1 VASEAFMKVQV
12 EELSPV
18 EKKLSIEVDS
28 QRVADELTRAY
39 TAVGK
44 QVRLPGF
51 RQGKVPRRILEQKFR
66 EQVEDDVIQRVVQS
80 AYVEAITE
88 HKVEPVSQPQVTN
101 SGLKPGSPFSFEARV
116 EVKPKVEA
124 KDYKELPLKKT
135 ETAVGDA
142 QVNEQIEKM
151 RQSGSR
157 LEPVTDRDVARAGD
171 FATVDYEATI
181 DGQPFTGNKAEGVTA
196 EITPGE
202 LVDSNIAALEGVKVG
217 DTKEIDYAFPQDY
230 RVEEVKGKTA
240 RFKLHLK
247 GLKTKIVP
255 ELNDDFAKEAGAESA
270 EDLRT
275 KVRAN
280 LEATQKSKAQTE
292 ERDAL
297 IKSLVERNPFEV
309 PKAMVERAIDSM
321 LEGALRQMQRS
332 GLDVRNL
339 GLDFMRLR
347 DEMRERAVQEVKGT
361 LLFEAIA
368 EKEGIQ
374 ATDADMDKKIEEL
387 ATESGQPVANI
398 RKYFTRPDD
407 RLGLSLRLR
416 EEKTIEF
423 LKAQAKYS

>member
-1 VASEAFMKVQV
+1 MKVQV
-12 EELSPV
+12 EELSPI

-28 QRVADELTRAY
+28 ARVAEELTRAY
-39 TAVGK
+39 TAIGR

-80 AYVEAITE
+80 AYVEAITQ
-88 HKVEPVSQPQVTN
+88 HKMEPVSQPQVTN
-101 SGLKPGSPFSFEARV
+101 SGLKPGTPFTFEARV

-124 KDYKELPLKKT
+124 KDYKEVPLKKT
-135 ETAVGDA
+135 ETAVDDA
-142 QVNEQIEKM
+142 QVTEQLEKL
-151 RQSGSR
+151 RQSYSR
-157 LEPVTDRDVARAGD
+157 VEPVTDRDVARAGD
-171 FATVDYEATI
+171 LATVDYEATI
-181 DGQPFTGNKAEGVTA
+181 DGQPFEGGKEEGFNA
-196 EITPGE
+196 EIGAGE
-202 LVDSNIAALEGVKVG
+202 LVEGKIAALEGVKVG
-217 DTKEIDYAFPQDY
+217 DTKELDYAYPPDFHLEQA
-230 RVEEVKGKTA
+230 KGKTA
-240 RFKLHLK
+240 HFKLTLK
-247 GLKTKIVP
+247 GLKQRIVP
-255 ELNDDFAKEAGAESA
+255 ELNDELAKEVGTQGVD
-270 EDLRT
+270 DLRA
-275 KVRAN
+275 KVRSN
-280 LEATQKSKAQTE
+280 LEATQKSKAQADDRE
-292 ERDAL
+292 AL
-297 IKSLVERNPFEV
+297 IKTLIERNPFEV

-374 ATDADMDKKIEEL
+374 ATDADIEKKIEEL

-407 RLGLSLRLR
+407 RMGLSLRLR

>member
-1 VASEAFMKVQV
+1 MKVQV

-28 QRVADELTRAY
+28 TRVADELTRAY
-39 TAVGK
+39 TAIGK

-51 RQGKVPRRILEQKFR
+51 RQGKVPRRILEQRFR

-80 AYVEAITE
+80 AYVEAITQ
-88 HKVEPVSQPQVTN
+88 HNVEPVSQPQVTN

-116 EVKPKVEA
+116 EVKPKLEA
-124 KDYKELPLKKT
+124 KDYKELPLKQQ
-135 ETAVGDA
+135 ETTVADA
-142 QVNEQIEKM
+142 QVNEQLEKM
-151 RQSGSR
+151 RESHAT
-157 LEPVTDRDVARAGD
+157 LEPVEGRDVAQAGD

-181 DGQPFTGNKAEGVTA
+181 DGQPFTGSKAEGVTA

-217 DTKEIDYAFPQDY
+217 DTKELDYAFPPDY

-240 RFKLHLK
+240 HFKIHLK
-247 GLKTKIVP
+247 GLKAKKVP
-255 ELNDDFAKEAGAESA
+255 ELNDELAKELGAPTVDE
-270 EDLRT
+270 LRA
-275 KVRAN
+275 KVKSN
-280 LEATQKSKAQTE
+280 LEATQKSKAQQE
-292 ERDAL
+292 DREAL
-297 IKSLVERNPFEV
+297 IKALIERNPFEV

-368 EKEGIQ
+368 LQEGIQ

-387 ATESGQPVANI
+387 AAESGQPVANI
-398 RKYFTRPDD
+398 RKYFKSQDD

>member
-1 VASEAFMKVQV
+1 MKVQV
-12 EELSPV
+12 EELSPI

-28 QRVADELTRAY
+28 TRVADELTRAY
-39 TAVGK
+39 TSIGK
-44 QVRLPGF
+44 QVKLPGF
-51 RQGKVPRRILEQKFR
+51 RQGKVPRRILEQRFR

-80 AYVEAITE
+80 AYVEAITQ
-88 HKVEPVSQPQVTN
+88 HNVEPVSQPQVTN

-116 EVKPKVEA
+116 EVKPKIEA

-135 ETAVGDA
+135 DTAVTDA

-151 RQSGSR
+151 RESHST
-157 LEPVTDRDVARAGD
+157 LEPVEGRDVAQAGD

-181 DGQPFTGNKAEGVTA
+181 DGQPFTGSKAEGVTA

-217 DTKEIDYAFPQDY
+217 DTKELDYAFPPDY

-240 RFKLHLK
+240 HFKLQLK
-247 GLKTKIVP
+247 GIKAKKVP
-255 ELNDDFAKEAGAESA
+255 ELNDELAKELGAPTVDE
-270 EDLRT
+270 LRA
-275 KVRAN
+275 KIRSN
-280 LEATQKSKAQTE
+280 LEATQKSKAAQE
-292 ERDAL
+292 DREAL
-297 IKSLVERNPFEV
+297 IKALVERNPFEV

-361 LLFEAIA
+361 LIFEAIA
-368 EKEGIQ
+368 QKEGIQ

-398 RKYFTRPDD
+398 RKYFKSQDD

>member
-1 VASEAFMKVQV
+1 MKVQV

-28 QRVADELTRAY
+28 TRVADELTRAY
-39 TAVGK
+39 TSIGK
-44 QVRLPGF
+44 QVKLPGF
-51 RQGKVPRRILEQKFR
+51 RQGKVPRRILEQRFR

-80 AYVEAITE
+80 AYVEAITQ
-88 HKVEPVSQPQVTN
+88 HNVEPVSQPQVTN
-101 SGLKPGSPFSFEARV
+101 SGLKPGAPFSFEARV

-135 ETAVGDA
+135 ETAVPDA
-142 QVNEQIEKM
+142 QVTEQLEKM
-151 RQSGSR
+151 RESHST
-157 LEPVTDRDVARAGD
+157 LEPVADRDVARAGD

-181 DGQPFTGNKAEGVTA
+181 DGQPFVGSKAEAVTA
-196 EITPGE
+196 EIAPGE

-217 DTKEIDYAFPQDY
+217 DTKELDYAFPPDY

-240 RFKLHLK
+240 HFKLQLK
-247 GLKTKIVP
+247 GIKEKKVP
-255 ELNDDFAKEAGAESA
+255 ELNDELAKELGAPTVDE
-270 EDLRT
+270 LRA
-275 KVRAN
+275 KVKSN
-280 LEATQKSKAQTE
+280 LEATQKSKAQQE
-292 ERDAL
+292 DREAL
-297 IKSLVERNPFEV
+297 IKALIERNPFEV

-368 EKEGIQ
+368 LKEGIQ
-374 ATDADMDKKIEEL
+374 ATDEDMDKKIEEL

-398 RKYFTRPDD
+398 RKYFKSQDD

>member
-1 VASEAFMKVQV
+1 MKVQV
-12 EELSPV
+12 EELSPI

-28 QRVADELTRAY
+28 SRVADELTRAY
-39 TAVGK
+39 TQIGK

-51 RQGKVPRRILEQKFR
+51 RQGKVPRRILEQRFR

-80 AYVEAITE
+80 AYVEAITQ
-88 HKVEPVSQPQVTN
+88 HNVEPVSQPQVTN

-124 KDYKELPLKKT
+124 KDYKELPLKKQ
-135 ETAVGDA
+135 ETAVTDA
-142 QVNEQIEKM
+142 QVQEQIEKM
-151 RQSGSR
+151 RESHAT
-157 LEPVTDRDVARAGD
+157 LEPVEGRDVAQSGD
-171 FATVDYEATI
+171 FAQVDYEATI
-181 DGQPFTGNKAEGVTA
+181 DGQPFTGSKAEGVTA
-196 EITPGE
+196 EIAPGE

-217 DTKEIDYAFPQDY
+217 DTKELDYAFPPDY

-240 RFKLHLK
+240 HFKIQLK
-247 GLKTKIVP
+247 GIKNKKVP
-255 ELNDDFAKEAGAESA
+255 ELNDELAKELGAPTVDE
-270 EDLRT
+270 LRA
-275 KVRAN
+275 KIRSN
-280 LEATQKSKAQTE
+280 LESTAKSKAAQE
-292 ERDAL
+292 DRDAL
-297 IKSLVERNPFEV
+297 IKALIERNPFEV

-361 LLFEAIA
+361 LIFEAIA
-368 EKEGIQ
+368 QKEGIQ

-398 RKYFTRPDD
+398 RKYFKSQDD

>member
-1 VASEAFMKVQV
+1 MKVQV
-12 EELSPV
+12 EELSPI

-28 QRVADELTRAY
+28 TRVADELTRAY
-39 TAVGK
+39 TSIDK
-44 QVRLPGF
+44 QVKLPGF
-51 RQGKVPRRILEQKFR
+51 RQGKVPRRILEQRFR

-80 AYVEAITE
+80 AYVEAITQ
-88 HKVEPVSQPQVTN
+88 HNVEPVSQPQVTN
-101 SGLKPGSPFSFEARV
+101 SGLKPGAPFSFEARV

-124 KDYKELPLKKT
+124 KDYKELPLKKQ
-135 ETAVGDA
+135 ETAVTDA

-151 RQSGSR
+151 RESHST
-157 LEPVTDRDVARAGD
+157 LEPVEGRDVAQAGD
-171 FATVDYEATI
+171 FAQVDYEATI
-181 DGQPFTGNKAEGVTA
+181 DGQPFTGSKAEGVTA

-217 DTKEIDYAFPQDY
+217 DTKELDYAFPPDY

-240 RFKLHLK
+240 HFKLQLK
-247 GLKTKIVP
+247 GIKAKKVP
-255 ELNDDFAKEAGAESA
+255 ELNDELAKELGAPTVDE
-270 EDLRT
+270 LRA
-275 KVRAN
+275 KIRSN
-280 LEATQKSKAQTE
+280 LEATQKSKAAQE
-292 ERDAL
+292 DREAL
-297 IKSLVERNPFEV
+297 IKALVERNPFEV

-368 EKEGIQ
+368 LKEGIQ
-374 ATDADMDKKIEEL
+374 ATDEDMDKKIEEL

-398 RKYFTRPDD
+398 RKYFKSQDD

>member
-1 VASEAFMKVQV
+1 MKVQV
-12 EELSPV
+12 EELSPI

-39 TAVGK
+39 TSIGK
-44 QVRLPGF
+44 QVKLPGF
-51 RQGKVPRRILEQKFR
+51 RQGKVPRRILEQRFK

-80 AYVEAITE
+80 AYVQAITE

-101 SGLKPGSPFSFEARV
+101 SGLKPGAPFSFEARV

-124 KDYKELPLKKT
+124 KDYKELPLKKQ
-135 ETAVGDA
+135 ETAVADA

-151 RQSGSR
+151 RESNST
-157 LEPVTDRDVARAGD
+157 LEPVEGRDVAQAGD
-171 FATVDYEATI
+171 FAQVDYEATI
-181 DGQPFTGNKAEGVTA
+181 DGQPFVGSKAEGVTA
-196 EITPGE
+196 EIAPGE

-217 DTKEIDYAFPQDY
+217 DTKEIDYAFPPDY
-230 RVEEVKGKTA
+230 RVEEIKGKTA
-240 RFKLHLK
+240 HFKIQLK
-247 GLKTKIVP
+247 GIKAKKVP
-255 ELNDDFAKEAGAESA
+255 ELNDELAKELGATSV

-275 KVRAN
+275 KIRTN
-280 LEATQKSKAQTE
+280 LETTAKSKAAQE
-292 ERDAL
+292 DRDAL
-297 IKSLVERNPFEV
+297 MKALIERNPFEV

-332 GLDVRNL
+332 GVDIRNL

-347 DEMRERAVQEVKGT
+347 DEMRERAVSEVKGT

-368 EKEGIQ
+368 LKEGIQ
-374 ATDADMDKKIEEL
+374 ATDADLEKKIEEL
-387 ATESGQPVANI
+387 ATEAGQPVANV
-398 RKYFTRPDD
+398 RKYFQSQDD

>member
-1 VASEAFMKVQV
+1 MKVQV
-12 EELSPV
+12 EDLSPV

-28 QRVADELTRAY
+28 ARVADELTRAY
-39 TAVGK
+39 TTIGK

-66 EQVEDDVIQRVVQS
+66 EQVEDDVIQRVVQT
-80 AYVEAITE
+80 AYLEAITQ
-88 HKVEPVSQPQVTN
+88 HNVEPVSQPQVTN
-101 SGLKPGSPFSFEARV
+101 SGLKPGTSFSFEARV

-135 ETAVGDA
+135 ETAVDDA
-142 QVNEQIEKM
+142 QVNEQLEKM

-157 LEPVTDRDVARAGD
+157 LEPVADRDVARAGD
-171 FATVDYEATI
+171 FASVDYEATI
-181 DGQPFTGNKAEGVTA
+181 DGQPFTGSKAEGVTA
-196 EITPGE
+196 EIAPGE

-230 RVEEVKGKTA
+230 SVEEVKGKTA

-247 GLKTKIVP
+247 GLKAKIVP

-270 EDLRT
+270 EDLRA
-275 KVRAN
+275 KVRSN
-280 LEATQKSKAQTE
+280 LEATQKSKAQAE
-292 ERDAL
+292 DREAL
-297 IKSLVERNPFEV
+297 IKALVERNPFEV

-374 ATDADMDKKIEEL
+374 ATDADIEKKLEEL